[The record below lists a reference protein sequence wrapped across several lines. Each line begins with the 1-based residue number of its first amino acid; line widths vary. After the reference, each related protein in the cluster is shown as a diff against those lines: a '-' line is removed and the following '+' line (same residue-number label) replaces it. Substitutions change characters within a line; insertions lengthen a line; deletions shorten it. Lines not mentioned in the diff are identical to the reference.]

1 MRLFKKIPIRGI
13 CGFLFLL
20 IAQSSFAQKTY
31 KTDVLVVGASA
42 SGIAAGIQSARMG
55 AQTIIAEPSTWL
67 GGMITAA
74 GVCAFDGNH
83 NLPSGL
89 FGEFRS
95 ALHKV
100 YGGSSKVATGWVS
113 NTLFEPHVGD
123 SIFKSMAA
131 ATKNLTIKYQ
141 LRFNKAILENGWIKG
156 AEFTNTQTDEKVLIY
171 AKQVIDATELGD
183 VLANA
188 GVPYDLGME
197 SNEITKEN
205 VHKGPSNN
213 IVQDITYVAILKDY
227 GIGKDC
233 TIVRPANY
241 DPAEFDGSCTDYY
254 MNNTRQKPNVD
265 AQKML
270 NYGKL
275 PNNKYM
281 INWPG
286 YGNDIYLNII
296 EMNEADRNK
305 ALQKAKEQ
313 TLRFV
318 YFIQHQ
324 LGFKHL
330 GFADDEYPTKDKFP
344 IIPYHRESRRVKGLV
359 RMDVHHIAKPYQL
372 ENPLYRTGI
381 AVGDYP
387 IDHHHKKN
395 PEAPQHL
402 DFYGVPS
409 FNIPMGTLI
418 PANTNGLIVAEKS
431 ISVSNVVNGTTRL
444 QAIALLIGQAAGT
457 LAATAAKE
465 NISAAKIPV
474 RKVQKALLASNAY
487 IMPYF
492 DVSLSHP
499 HFEAVQKIGATGI
512 LKGQGVPTGWA
523 NRTYF
528 HPDSLVNRT
537 ELVKDM
543 APYYRIETA
552 QEKKLALSDAV
563 DFIMKLAAAEKK
575 VNHQQEVHRGQ
586 KDSPVIPNVNTIIQ
600 WNFSNKKAFMQQ
612 LQQAWIQWK
621 LGYFDLSMPLT
632 RLEFAVLLNATLD
645 PFKTKPVNYLGQ
657 FVEKGN
663 LLQ

>member
-1 MRLFKKIPIRGI
+1 MSGSKRITIKRAFV
-13 CGFLFLL
+13 FLL
-20 IAQSSFAQKTY
+20 MLAMQSTHAQQVFR
-31 KTDVLVVGASA
+31 TDVLVVGASA

-83 NLPSGL
+83 NLPSGI

-95 ALHKV
+95 ALYKV
-100 YGGSSKVATGWVS
+100 YGGPNKVSTGWVS
-113 NTLFEPHVGD
+113 NTLFEPHIGD
-123 SIFKSMAA
+123 SIFKKMAA
-131 ATKNLTIKYQ
+131 ATHNLSIQYLLQ
-141 LRFNKAILENGWIKG
+141 FNNAIVENGVIKG
-156 AEFTNTQTDEKVLIY
+156 AAFTQTRTGEIIRIY
-171 AKQVIDATELGD
+171 AKQVVDATELGD
-183 VLANA
+183 VIANA
-188 GVPYDLGME
+188 GIPYDLGME
-197 SNEITKEN
+197 SNDITKEN

-233 TIVRPANY
+233 TIVRPPNY
-241 DPAEFDGSCTDYY
+241 DPSEFDGACTNYY
-254 MNNTRQKPNVD
+254 IDKSRQKPSVD

-286 YGNDIYLNII
+286 YGNDIYLNIV
-296 EMNEADRNK
+296 EMNETDRK
-305 ALQKAKEQ
+305 RELQKAKEQ

-324 LGFKHL
+324 LGFKQL
-330 GFADDEYPTKDKFP
+330 GFADDEYPTLDRFP

-359 RMDVHHIAKPYQL
+359 RMDVHHIAKPYEL
-372 ENPLYRTGI
+372 ENPLFRTGI

-409 FNIPMGTLI
+409 FNIPLGALV
-418 PANTNGLIVAEKS
+418 PANTSGLIVAEKS

-465 NISAAKIPV
+465 NIQASKVSV
-474 RKVQKALLASNAY
+474 RKVQSALLVSNAY

-492 DVSLSHP
+492 DVPASHP

-512 LKGQGVPTGWA
+512 LKGQGVPTGWT

-528 HPDSLVNRT
+528 HPDSLVNRPA
-537 ELVKDM
+537 LIKDIS
-543 APYYRIETA
+543 PYYTMEKA
-552 QEKKLALSDAV
+552 QQKKLTLSEAIDLIRKEGIASKERKEIV
-563 DFIMKLAAAEKK
+563 LGKTAMNVK
-575 VNHQQEVHRGQ
+575 
-586 KDSPVIPNVNTIIQ
+586 PNTKQ
-600 WNFSNKKAFMQQ
+600 TDWNFADKKLFTQQ
-612 LQQAWIQWK
+612 IQQAWIQWK
-621 LGYFDLSMPLT
+621 LGYFDLNMPLT
-632 RLEFAVLLNATLD
+632 RLELAVLLNATLD
-645 PFKTKPVNYLGQ
+645 PFNNRQINHLGQ
-657 FVEKGN
+657 LHN
-663 LLQ
+663 D

>member
-1 MRLFKKIPIRGI
+1 MQV
-13 CGFLFLL
+13 LL
-20 IAQSSFAQKTY
+20 LTIVLQQTTAQKIY
-31 KTDVLVVGASA
+31 RTDVLVVGASA

-55 AQTIIAEPSTWL
+55 AATIVAEPSTWL

-83 NLPSGL
+83 NLPSGI

-95 ALHKV
+95 ALYKV
-100 YGGSSKVATGWVS
+100 YGGPSKVATGWVS

-123 SIFKSMAA
+123 SIFKTMVAS
-131 ATKNLTIKYQ
+131 TQHLTIQYQ
-141 LRFNKAILENGWIKG
+141 WQFQKTILENGVIKG
-156 AEFTNTQTDEKVLIY
+156 AAFTQTITGEKSIVY

-183 VLANA
+183 VLASA
-188 GVPYDLGME
+188 GIPYDLGME

-205 VHKGPSNN
+205 VHKGPSND

-227 GIGKDC
+227 GMGKDC
-233 TIVRPANY
+233 TIIKPLNY
-241 DPAEFDGSCTDYY
+241 NPDEFDAACTNYY
-254 MNNTRQKPNVD
+254 FNLLRPKPSVD

-286 YGNDIYLNII
+286 FGNDIYLNIV
-296 EMNEADRNK
+296 EMKGEDRQK
-305 ALQKAKEQ
+305 QLIKAKEQ
-313 TLRFV
+313 TLRFI

-330 GFADDEYPTKDKFP
+330 GLADDEYPTKDRFP
-344 IIPYHRESRRVKGLV
+344 LIPYHRESRRVRGLV
-359 RMDVHHIAKPYQL
+359 RMDIHHIAKPFQIAA
-372 ENPLYRTGI
+372 PLYRTGI

-395 PEAPQHL
+395 EEAPQHL

-409 FNIPMGTLI
+409 FNIPLGVLI
-418 PANTNGLIVAEKS
+418 PANNQGLIVAEKS

-465 NISAAKIPV
+465 NIPAEKVSV
-474 RKVQKALLASNAY
+474 RKVQNGLLQTNAY

-492 DVSLSHP
+492 DVSLKHP

-528 HPDSLVNRT
+528 HPDSLVNRKD
-537 ELVKDM
+537 LVNDL
-543 APYYRIETA
+543 APYFPIKNNQQKNIRLSEAIDLIMQMA
-552 QEKKLALSDAV
+552 ADKKFDDA
-563 DFIMKLAAAEKK
+563 
-575 VNHQQEVHRGQ
+575 NHL
-586 KDSPVIPNVNTIIQ
+586 KISASNYK
-600 WNFSNKKAFMQQ
+600 WNFQNKALLTQQ
-612 LQQAWIQWK
+612 IQQAWVSWK
-621 LGYFDLSMPLT
+621 LGYFNMNMPLT
-632 RLEFAVLLNATLD
+632 RLEFAVLLNATID
-645 PFKTKPVNYLGQ
+645 PFNLRQVNHQG
-657 FVEKGN
+657 VIIE
-663 LLQ
+663 

>member
-1 MRLFKKIPIRGI
+1 MSGLKRITIKRTLG
-13 CGFLFLL
+13 LL
-20 IAQSSFAQKTY
+20 LMLAMQSTHAQQVF

-42 SGIAAGIQSARMG
+42 SGIAAGIQSARTG
-55 AQTIIAEPSTWL
+55 AQTVIAEPSSWL

-83 NLPSGL
+83 HLPSGI

-95 ALHKV
+95 ALYKV
-100 YGGSSKVATGWVS
+100 YGGPNKVSTGWVS

-131 ATKNLTIKYQ
+131 ATKNLTVKYQ
-141 LRFNKAILENGWIKG
+141 LRFNKAILENEGIKG
-156 AEFTNTQTDEKVLIY
+156 AEFTQTQTGEKIFIY
-171 AKQVIDATELGD
+171 AKQVIDATELRD

-188 GVPYDLGME
+188 GVAYDLGME

-227 GIGKDC
+227 GVGKDC
-233 TIVRPANY
+233 TIVQPPNY
-241 DPAEFDGSCTDYY
+241 DPAEFDGACTDYY
-254 MNNTRQKPNVD
+254 MNKTRQKPNVD

-286 YGNDIYLNII
+286 YGNDIYLNIV
-296 EMNEADRNK
+296 EMNEAERNS

-330 GFADDEYPTKDKFP
+330 GFADDEYPTYDRFP

-359 RMDVHHIAKPYQL
+359 RMDVHHIAKPFQL

-395 PEAPQHL
+395 PLAPQHL

-409 FNIPMGTLI
+409 FNIPLGTLI

-465 NISAAKIPV
+465 NTTAAQVSV
-474 RKVQKALLASNAY
+474 RKVQDALLASNAY

-492 DVSLSHP
+492 DVPVSHP
-499 HFEAVQKIGATGI
+499 HFDAVQKIGATGI

-528 HPDSLVNRT
+528 HPDSLVNSA

-543 APYYRIETA
+543 APYYPMQTA
-552 QEKKLALSDAV
+552 QQKKLTLSEAV
-563 DFIMKLAAAEKK
+563 DFIMKTAVATNRTNNLQALHT
-575 VNHQQEVHRGQ
+575 NQNLNQ
-586 KDSPVIPNVNTIIQ
+586 KTH
-600 WNFSNKKAFMQQ
+600 WNFADKKIFTQQ

-621 LGYFDLSMPLT
+621 LGYFDSTMPLT
-632 RLEFAVLLNATLD
+632 RLELAVLLNATLD
-645 PFKTKPVNYLGQ
+645 PFNAKPVSHLGQ
-657 FVEKGN
+657 
-663 LLQ
+663 LL

>member
-1 MRLFKKIPIRGI
+1 MLFSI
-13 CGFLFLL
+13 L
-20 IAQSSFAQKTY
+20 IQQINAQKTF
-31 KTDVLVVGASA
+31 KTEVLVVGASA

-55 AQTIIAEPSTWL
+55 ANTIIAEPSTWL

-83 NLPSGL
+83 NLPAGI
-89 FGEFRS
+89 FGEFRA
-95 ALHKV
+95 ALYKV
-100 YGGSSKVATGWVS
+100 YGGPSKVATGWVS

-123 SIFKSMAA
+123 SIFKTMVASSQ
-131 ATKNLTIKYQ
+131 NLTVQYHWQFQKTIV
-141 LRFNKAILENGWIKG
+141 ENGVIKG
-156 AEFTNTQTDEKVLIY
+156 AAFTQTLTGEKYIVY

-183 VLANA
+183 VIASA
-188 GVPYDLGME
+188 GIPYDLGME
-197 SNEITKEN
+197 SNEITQEN
-205 VHKGPSNN
+205 VHKGPSND

-227 GIGKDC
+227 GMGKDC
-233 TIVRPANY
+233 TIAKPLNY
-241 DPAEFDGSCTDYY
+241 NPDEFDAACTNYY
-254 MNNTRQKPNVD
+254 FNLLRQKPSVD

-286 YGNDIYLNII
+286 FGNDIYLNIV
-296 EMNEADRNK
+296 EMKEEDRQK
-305 ALQKAKEQ
+305 QLIKAKEQ
-313 TLRFV
+313 TLRFI

-330 GFADDEYPTKDKFP
+330 GLADDEYPTKDRFP
-344 IIPYHRESRRVKGLV
+344 LIPYHRESRRVKGLV
-359 RMDVHHIAKPYQL
+359 RMDIHHIAKPFQIAA
-372 ENPLYRTGI
+372 PLYRTGI

-395 PEAPQHL
+395 EEAPQHL

-409 FNIPMGTLI
+409 FNIPLGVLI
-418 PANTNGLIVAEKS
+418 PANYQGLIVAEKS

-465 NISAAKIPV
+465 NIPAEKVSV
-474 RKVQKALLASNAY
+474 RKVQNGLLQTNAY

-492 DVSLSHP
+492 DVPLSHP

-528 HPDSLVNRT
+528 HPDSLVKRN
-537 ELVKDM
+537 ELVNDLV
-543 APYYRIETA
+543 PYYPIKNNQQKNIR
-552 QEKKLALSDAV
+552 LSEAIDLIIQMAV
-563 DFIMKLAAAEKK
+563 DNKFVDTNQLKISASNYK
-575 VNHQQEVHRGQ
+575 
-586 KDSPVIPNVNTIIQ
+586 
-600 WNFSNKKAFMQQ
+600 WNFQNKALLTQQ
-612 LQQAWIQWK
+612 IQQAWVFWK
-621 LGYFDLSMPLT
+621 LGYFNINMQLT
-632 RLEFAVLLNATLD
+632 RLEFAVLFNATID
-645 PFKTKPVNYLGQ
+645 PFNLKQVNHQG
-657 FVEKGN
+657 VIIE
-663 LLQ
+663 

>member
-1 MRLFKKIPIRGI
+1 MQV
-13 CGFLFLL
+13 LL
-20 IAQSSFAQKTY
+20 LTIVLQQTTAQKIY
-31 KTDVLVVGASA
+31 RTDVLVVGASA

-55 AQTIIAEPSTWL
+55 AATIVAEPSTWL

-83 NLPSGL
+83 NLPSGI

-95 ALHKV
+95 ALYKV
-100 YGGSSKVATGWVS
+100 YGGPSKVATGWVS

-123 SIFKSMAA
+123 SIFKTMVAS
-131 ATKNLTIKYQ
+131 TQNLTIQYQ
-141 LRFNKAILENGWIKG
+141 WQFQKTILENGVIKG
-156 AEFTNTQTDEKVLIY
+156 AAFTQTLTGEKSIVY

-183 VLANA
+183 VLASA
-188 GVPYDLGME
+188 GIPYDLGME

-205 VHKGPSNN
+205 VHKGPSND
-213 IVQDITYVAILKDY
+213 IVQDITYVVILKDY
-227 GIGKDC
+227 GMGKDC
-233 TIVRPANY
+233 TIVKPLNY
-241 DPAEFDGSCTDYY
+241 NPDEFDASCTNYY
-254 MNNTRQKPNVD
+254 FNLLRPKPNVD

-286 YGNDIYLNII
+286 FGNDIYLNIV
-296 EMNEADRNK
+296 EMKEEDRQK
-305 ALQKAKEQ
+305 QLIKAKEQ
-313 TLRFV
+313 TLRFI

-330 GFADDEYPTKDKFP
+330 GLADDEYPTKDRFP
-344 IIPYHRESRRVKGLV
+344 LIPYHRESRRVRGLV
-359 RMDVHHIAKPYQL
+359 RMDIHHIAKPFQIAA
-372 ENPLYRTGI
+372 PLYRTGI

-395 PEAPQHL
+395 EEAPQHL

-409 FNIPMGTLI
+409 FNIPLGVLI
-418 PANTNGLIVAEKS
+418 PANNQGLIVAEKS

-465 NISAAKIPV
+465 NIPAEKVSV
-474 RKVQKALLASNAY
+474 RKVQNGLLQTNAY

-492 DVSLSHP
+492 DVPLSHP

-528 HPDSLVNRT
+528 HPDSLVKRN
-537 ELVKDM
+537 ELVNDLV
-543 APYYRIETA
+543 PYYPIKNNQQKNIR
-552 QEKKLALSDAV
+552 LSEAIDLIIQMAV
-563 DFIMKLAAAEKK
+563 DKK
-575 VNHQQEVHRGQ
+575 FVDTNHL
-586 KDSPVIPNVNTIIQ
+586 KISASNYI
-600 WNFSNKKAFMQQ
+600 WNFQNKALLTQQ
-612 LQQAWIQWK
+612 IQQAWVFWK
-621 LGYFDLSMPLT
+621 LGYFNINMPLT
-632 RLEFAVLLNATLD
+632 RLEFAVLFNATID
-645 PFKTKPVNYLGQ
+645 PFNLKQVNHQG
-657 FVEKGN
+657 VIIE
-663 LLQ
+663 

>member
-1 MRLFKKIPIRGI
+1 MLFSV
-13 CGFLFLL
+13 L
-20 IAQSSFAQKTY
+20 IQQINAQKTF

-55 AQTIIAEPSTWL
+55 ANTIIAEPSTWL

-83 NLPSGL
+83 NLPSGI

-95 ALHKV
+95 ALYKV
-100 YGGSSKVATGWVS
+100 YGGPSKVATGWVS

-123 SIFKSMAA
+123 SIFKTVVAS
-131 ATKNLTIKYQ
+131 TQNLTVQYQ
-141 LRFNKAILENGWIKG
+141 WQFQKTIIDNGVIKG
-156 AEFTNTQTDEKVLIY
+156 AAFTQTLTGEKYIVY

-183 VLANA
+183 VIASA
-188 GVPYDLGME
+188 GIPYDLGME
-197 SNEITKEN
+197 SNEITQEN
-205 VHKGPSNN
+205 VHKGPSND

-227 GIGKDC
+227 GMGKDC
-233 TIVRPANY
+233 TIAKPLNY
-241 DPAEFDGSCTDYY
+241 NPDEFDAACTNYY
-254 MNNTRQKPNVD
+254 FNLLRQKPSVD

-275 PNNKYM
+275 PNKKYM

-286 YGNDIYLNII
+286 YGNDMYLNIV
-296 EMNEADRNK
+296 EMKEKDRQK
-305 ALQKAKEQ
+305 ELIKAKEQ
-313 TLRFV
+313 TLRFI

-324 LGFKHL
+324 LGFKQL
-330 GFADDEYPTKDKFP
+330 GLADDEYPTKDRFP
-344 IIPYHRESRRVKGLV
+344 LIPYHRESRRVKGLV
-359 RMDVHHIAKPYQL
+359 RMDIHHIAKPFQIAS
-372 ENPLYRTGI
+372 PLYRTGI

-409 FNIPMGTLI
+409 FNIPLGTLI
-418 PANTNGLIVAEKS
+418 PANNPGIIVAEKS

-465 NISAAKIPV
+465 NIPSEKVSV
-474 RKVQKALLASNAY
+474 RKVQNALLQTNAY

-492 DVSLSHP
+492 DVPLSHP

-528 HPDSLVNRT
+528 HPDSLVNRKD
-537 ELVKDM
+537 LVNDL
-543 APYYRIETA
+543 APYYSIKSNQQKNILLSEA
-552 QEKKLALSDAV
+552 IDLIMQMAKQELVL
-563 DFIMKLAAAEKK
+563 
-575 VNHQQEVHRGQ
+575 NHQKNNQ
-586 KDSPVIPNVNTIIQ
+586 KDQPNPS
-600 WNFSNKKAFMQQ
+600 WNYSDKKSFTRQI
-612 LQQAWIQWK
+612 QQAWVSWK
-621 LGYFDLSMPLT
+621 LGYFNLSMPLT
-632 RLEFAVLLNATLD
+632 RLEFAVLLNATID
-645 PFKTKPVNYLGQ
+645 PFNLKQVNHQ
-657 FVEKGN
+657 GN
-663 LLQ
+663 IIE